1 MAACTQQDTVAV
13 RREAISVKHR
23 HCYRRL
29 VRLQSTATLLTP
41 CLLAAVL
48 ATSAEARPRAER
60 VAERRLA
67 RAEQAAARAEMRLER
82 FQPQA
87 PVAAPGQTLRPGVVR
102 RLLRQGMT
110 PEEIAA
116 ISRGGAVA
124 TPRGAQPPVARRAD
138 GSSAPPEQPR
148 QVAGSL
154 LPRVVT
160 PPPASEAG
168 QSKTVTDPQVA
179 AAAGGTPDG
188 TRSVLVTGEE
198 PAAATEGP
206 IFPGLGQTPPP
217 ASSPAA
223 PVVTHEP
230 VELLP
235 TPKPQ
240 QTK

>member
-1 MAACTQQDTVAV
+1 MLQVERINPVNRHCP
-13 RREAISVKHR
+13 EKKHR
-23 HCYRRL
+23 RRL
-29 VRLQSTATLLTP
+29 GCWLGLP
-41 CLLAAVL
+41 CLLTAGLAVP
-48 ATSAEARPRAER
+48 AEARPRAER
-60 VAERRLA
+60 VAERRLV

-82 FQPQA
+82 LQPQV
-87 PVAAPGQTLRPGVVR
+87 PVAAPSQTLRPGVVR
-102 RLLRQGMT
+102 RLMRQGMT

-116 ISRGGAVA
+116 ISGGGALA
-124 TPRGAQPPVARRAD
+124 TPIGAQPPIVRQAEGLSTPR
-138 GSSAPPEQPR
+138 EQPS
-148 QVAGSL
+148 QLAGSQS
-154 LPRVVT
+154 PRVET
-160 PPPASEAG
+160 PAPEKNAG
-168 QSKTVTDPQVA
+168 QSKTVTDPQVS

-198 PAAATEGP
+198 PAAANEGP
-206 IFPGLGQTPPP
+206 IFPGLGQTPSP

>member
-1 MAACTQQDTVAV
+1 MLQVERTNPVNSHCP
-13 RREAISVKHR
+13 EKKHR
-23 HCYRRL
+23 RRL
-29 VRLQSTATLLTP
+29 GCWLGLP

-60 VAERRLA
+60 VAERRLV
-67 RAEQAAARAEMRLER
+67 RAEQAAARTEMRLER

-87 PVAAPGQTLRPGVVR
+87 PVVAPSQNLRPGVVR

-110 PEEIAA
+110 PAEIAEL
-116 ISRGGAVA
+116 SRGGAVA
-124 TPRGAQPPVARRAD
+124 TPRGAQPPIARWAE
-138 GSSAPPEQPR
+138 GLSAPPEQP
-148 QVAGSL
+148 QQLAGSQ

-160 PPPASEAG
+160 PPPATNAG
-168 QSKTVTDPQVA
+168 QSKTVVDPQVA
-179 AAAGGTPDG
+179 AAAGGIPDG

-198 PAAATEGP
+198 PATVDQGP
-206 IFPGLGQTPPP
+206 VFPGLGQTPQPTTD
-217 ASSPAA
+217 AAA

-240 QTK
+240 Q